1 MATAGLA
8 RPWADVFF
16 RLMQTHDVAA
26 GLKEAALSASLG
38 VWTERLTSLI
48 VATCE
53 ALGWR
58 PAAKGHLG
66 DVLPLVR
73 QEYLALD
80 VMAFLIGGTTR
91 WPFPIA
97 VFELENSRE
106 DDRVAYSLWKVLCIH
121 VSLRVVFAYHRDT
134 REGLTLVNRLTES
147 VIGGMLIAER
157 MALTG
162 ETSLIIGGRGEADTF
177 PYGYF
182 KIWILNA
189 NTGRFERL

>member
-16 RLMQTHDVAA
+16 RLMQTYDVAA

-38 VWTERLTSLI
+38 AWTERLTSVV

-53 ALGWR
+53 ALGWH

-91 WPFPIA
+91 WPFPIG

-106 DDRVAYSLWKVLCIH
+106 DDRVAYSLWKVLCIRAA
-121 VSLRVVFAYHRDT
+121 LRVVFAYRRDV
-134 REGLTLVNRLTES
+134 REGITLVNRLTES

-162 ETSLIIGGRGEADTF
+162 ETSLIIASRGEADIF

-182 KIWILNA
+182 KIWSLNA
-189 NTGRFERL
+189 NTERFERL

>member
-1 MATAGLA
+1 MTTAGLA

-26 GLKEAALSASLG
+26 RLKEAALTVSLG
-38 VWTERLTSLI
+38 LWTERLTS
-48 VATCE
+48 VVVGTCE
-53 ALGWR
+53 ELGWR

-66 DVLPLVR
+66 EVLPLAR

-80 VMAFLIGGTTR
+80 VMAFRIEGTTR

-106 DDRVAYSLWKVLCIH
+106 DDRVAYALWKVLCIRAT
-121 VSLRVVFAYHRDT
+121 LRVVFAYRRDA
-134 REGLTLVNRLTES
+134 REGLTLVHRLTES

-157 MALTG
+157 MTLTG
-162 ETSLIIGGRGEADTF
+162 ETALIIGSRGEADTF